1 MCRRAKRRAEAPK
14 LRSSPRYLDR
24 WLSPE
29 EQPLRTTPPGRGELL
44 CVVGVGNSALIP
56 SAYVDRVGVSVEAR
70 VGDPLAIGRV
80 GRASSSVLLLV
91 TWNLPPTGVY
101 RVDLRV
107 FCAEACVDDLLAVR
121 EVRRPLFAGTLHVGR
136 ALVRKGGRYT
146 LGETKTRR
154 GRCQG
159 NLTLRTMAGLKAHRK
174 RYLEK
179 WVERAGM
186 YDDEDLIFSS
196 EIATPLNPE
205 NLVKRSFK
213 PLFKRSS
220 GGPVPRS
227 TAHVRHAA
235 NGARRSSQA
244 RAGASWSCHHS
255 NDPGYLLALS
265 PLNGESGVRG
275 YG

>member
-14 LRSSPRYLDR
+14 LRPSPRYLDR

-29 EQPLRTTPPGRGELL
+29 EQPLRTTPPGRGEPL
-44 CVVGVGNSALIP
+44 CVVGVGNSGLIP
-56 SAYVDRVGVSVEAR
+56 SADVDRVGVSVEAR

-80 GRASSSVLLLV
+80 GRAVVVRIVVGYFEFTPHRRLSCRSPRLLCRSLCRRSSCRQGSKK
-91 TWNLPPTGVY
+91 
-101 RVDLRV
+101 D
-107 FCAEACVDDLLAVR
+107 F
-121 EVRRPLFAGTLHVGR
+121 FAGTLRVGW

-146 LGETKTRR
+146 LGETNTRR
-154 GRCQG
+154 GRCQV

-174 RYLEK
+174 RHLEK

-186 YDDEDLIFSS
+186 YDDEGLIFSS
-196 EIATPLNPE
+196 EIATPHNPE

-213 PLFKRSS
+213 PLLKRSS

-227 TAHVRHAA
+227 TSHLRHAA

-244 RAGASWSCHHS
+244 RAGASWICHHS
-255 NDPGYLLALS
+255 KDPGYPRLW
-265 PLNGESGVRG
+265 RG
-275 YG
+275 RSLP